1 MSSADGRWS
10 IDIAAVQHIVTTVE
24 STIEEF
30 DEDARLVA
38 EAIQAASDTVGAS
51 QTATALS
58 AVVNETLTAD
68 IVAAK
73 GHALNASSQTSA
85 AVNAYIQGDLEMAQN
100 AANRA
105 DL

>member
-10 IDIAAVQHIVTTVE
+10 IDIAAVQQIVTTVE

-68 IVAAK
+68 VVAAK
-73 GHALNASSQTSA
+73 AHALNASSQTSA
-85 AVNAYIQGDLEMAQN
+85 AVNAYIQGDLDMAQS